1 MLLVG
6 VSDIDSKTIT
16 RLTSSSLIPTW
27 NDELNTGDQVTFVT
41 FLFCITCAWCRKLTS
56 SFSLVLDTSAR
67 KSFPFWVIPVSLR
80 LNNRQQDNNNSKA
93 LSNQIQMHS
102 RPLSLTAL
110 AWLIRRHSEKVLAQY
125 VLPPHPPGNYIPIYA
140 GGNRFLHMHEC
151 HSEVPNSC
159 VSRHLVFPA
168 TDEKMESNTCSA
180 VGHCMLEM
188 SIWWPP
194 AMDNLKHSWSMV
206 SNCFFRSVKF
216 MCLSVS
222 QSPERIAALSCS
234 VSSIPLKVSHGCD
247 RVSSPFPIFLFL
259 LGFYYSRAVV
269 EIVTKFSHVCH
280 VLRITLKVQDT
291 GNFQPP

>member
-1 MLLVG
+1 MTYMFIARTPQSLPPIYLG
-6 VSDIDSKTIT
+6 Q
-16 RLTSSSLIPTW
+16 SLISIS
-27 NDELNTGDQVTFVT
+27 D
-41 FLFCITCAWCRKLTS
+41 S
-56 SFSLVLDTSAR
+56 S
-67 KSFPFWVIPVSLR
+67 
-80 LNNRQQDNNNSKA
+80 
-93 LSNQIQMHS
+93 
-102 RPLSLTAL
+102 
-110 AWLIRRHSEKVLAQY
+110 
-125 VLPPHPPGNYIPIYA
+125 
-140 GGNRFLHMHEC
+140 
-151 HSEVPNSC
+151 PNSC

-234 VSSIPLKVSHGCD
+234 VSSIPLKVSHGFD

-259 LGFYYSRAVV
+259 LGWYSRAVV